1 MARNLN
7 PLISIGMP
15 VHNEEKHIADA
26 INSIIAQSYEN
37 FELIISDNAS
47 TDGTKRICTEYAMK
61 DTRIRY
67 HRNEENIGSTNN
79 FNRVFSLSK
88 GEYFT
93 WASGHDKRAKDS
105 LSESLLKLFS
115 NKNAVL
121 CYSDANWLD
130 ANGNIIGLIHYS
142 FDSYDDD
149 KKKRFRNVLL
159 GVSEYASPI
168 YGIYRSEA
176 LRKTGMLKKIF
187 AGDVLL
193 LCELSLLGPF
203 IYIENPLL
211 EIRQMPDFGV
221 LSSYLKKLFGKNFT
235 KSKAVKEFYITIMEF
250 FSLIDNNFKDFS
262 SRLYLKGVTLFF
274 FLFIQRGY
282 LLAVGFPR
290 FFDK

>member
-1 MARNLN
+1 MD
-7 PLISIGMP
+7 PCISIGMP
-15 VHNEEKHIADA
+15 VYNEEKYIKSALD
-26 INSIIAQSYEN
+26 SIIAQNYQN
-37 FELIISDNAS
+37 FEIIISDNAS
-47 TDGTKRICTEYAMK
+47 TDGTSKICQEYALK
-61 DTRIRY
+61 DNRIRY
-67 HRNEENIGSTNN
+67 YRNESNIGSTNN
-79 FNRVFSLSK
+79 FNLVFNISK
-88 GEYFT
+88 GKYFM
-93 WASGHDKRAKDS
+93 WASGHDTRAKDF
-105 LSESLLKLFS
+105 LSHSIGKLSS

-130 ANGNIIGLIHYS
+130 ANGNTIGMIHYS

-168 YGIYRSEA
+168 YGVYRSEA
-176 LRKTGMLKKIF
+176 LRKTGMFKKLF

-211 EIRQMPDFGV
+211 EIRRLPDFGG
-221 LSSYLKKLFGKNFT
+221 LSSYLKKIFGKNISR
-235 KSKAVKEFYITIMEF
+235 SKAVKEFYITIIEF
-250 FSLIDNNFKDFS
+250 FSLIDNNFKDKR
-262 SRLYLKGVTLFF
+262 SRIYLKGVTLFF